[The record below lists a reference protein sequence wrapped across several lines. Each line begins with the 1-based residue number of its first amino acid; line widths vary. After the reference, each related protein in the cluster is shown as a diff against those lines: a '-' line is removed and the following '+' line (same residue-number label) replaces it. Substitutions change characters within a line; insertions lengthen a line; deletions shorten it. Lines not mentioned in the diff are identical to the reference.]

1 MKILTNLTG
10 SAYGGP
16 AIEAREK
23 WKEPSGN
30 FLHPGSGKFAGMRTG
45 LACKEEI
52 SGRFSQGKLME
63 SHGKQHWEP

>member
-10 SAYGGP
+10 SADGRS

-23 WKEPSGN
+23 WKLPSGN
-30 FLHPGSGKFAGMRTG
+30 FLHPGSGKFARMRTG
-45 LACKEEI
+45 FVGKEEI
-52 SGRFSQGKLME
+52 SVRFSQGKLMK